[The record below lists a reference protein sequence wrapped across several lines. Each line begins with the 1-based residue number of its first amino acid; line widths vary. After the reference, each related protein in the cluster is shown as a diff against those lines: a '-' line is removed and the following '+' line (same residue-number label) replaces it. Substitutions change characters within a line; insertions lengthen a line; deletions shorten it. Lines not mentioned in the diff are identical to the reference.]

1 MEFKHGEPER
11 GRTIF
16 EGIVNSYPKRLD
28 FWNVWL
34 DKEIQQGDGD
44 QVRRLFDRVIKQK
57 LSSKKA
63 KFFFK
68 KWLQFEKDNGDAK
81 TIEVVKRKATEY
93 VASHNT

>member
-28 FWNVWL
+28 LWNVWL
-34 DKEIQQGDGD
+34 DKEMQQGDAEK
-44 QVRRLFDRVIKQK
+44 VRRLFERVLNLKI
-57 LSSKKA
+57 SSKKA

-68 KWLQFEKDNGDAK
+68 KWLQYSKQEDVQSIDL
-81 TIEVVKRKATEY
+81 VKQKAMEY
-93 VASHNT
+93 VQRMSA